1 MTLAQIKSATEVSV
15 EQRSLAKATLRE
27 LNATR
32 NEILKEINK
41 ENEDTLEQLK
51 ETLKLVKSS
60 KDDILGRLVPILEVI
75 KDATLKGKICL

>member
-1 MTLAQIKSATEVSV
+1 M
-15 EQRSLAKATLRE
+15 AKATLRE

-60 KDDILGRLVPILEVI
+60 KEDILGRLVPILEGI
-75 KDATLKGKICL
+75 KDAALKGKICF